1 MDIEFDE
8 CELMTDSHG
17 PAQGKQVSTTFKTA
31 AVDALALGSP
41 AVAAGSQV
49 HAAPS
54 TSHSAPDDESVRAQK
69 ADAVPQKPEAPWITP
84 RGLWSGVHSAGFEP
98 ATF

>member
-54 TSHSAPDDESVRAQK
+54 TSHSAPDDESATLGSN
-69 ADAVPQKPEAPWITP
+69 PTPTAPVNGP
-84 RGLWSGVHSAGFEP
+84 
-98 ATF
+98 